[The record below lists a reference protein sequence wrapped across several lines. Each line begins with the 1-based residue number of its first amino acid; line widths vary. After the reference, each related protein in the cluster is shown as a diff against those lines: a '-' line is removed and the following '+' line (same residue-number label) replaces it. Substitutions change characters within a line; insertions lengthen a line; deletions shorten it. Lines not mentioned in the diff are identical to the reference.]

1 MTYLE
6 LFQLTQR
13 PFANRPAPSLF
24 FSCEEQEGA
33 VRQCVAAL
41 EQATGLTFVTADDG
55 LGKTEFA
62 LRLAAVLPAE
72 SWIVRSLTVPH
83 AALTE
88 RGFLRR
94 ACTLFAEDGL
104 WPSRDEDETHL
115 SARLDDQLDGAR
127 KRGLTPVLIIDEADL
142 IARSDVIHTLARL
155 SSKGDGDKPRLEIVL
170 LGRPSCAIR
179 LGDALR
185 RAGND
190 HAEFLRLEAF
200 APDTVAAYVQHRLT
214 VAGAPNNPFTAEA
227 LDTLHQLTAGAPRRI
242 NLLCE
247 AALVEAARHGHSD
260 IERDL
265 IARLATSV
273 EPIQDA
279 APNLAFLSNRA
290 SATPLT
296 GEELAEVD
304 RALDALRLG

>member
-13 PFANRPAPSLF
+13 PFANRPDPCLF
-24 FSCEEQEGA
+24 FPCEEQERA

-55 LGKTEFA
+55 LGKTAFS
-62 LRLAAVLPAE
+62 LRLTAVLPAE
-72 SWIVRSLTVPH
+72 SWTVRSLVVPH

-104 WPSRDEDETHL
+104 WPPRDEDEAHL
-115 SARLDDQLDGAR
+115 SARLDDLLDGAW
-127 KRGLTPVLIIDEADL
+127 KKGLRPVLIIDEADL
-142 IARSDVIHTLARL
+142 IARDDVIHALARL
-155 SSKGDGDKPRLEIVL
+155 TSKGDGDRPRLEIVL

-185 RAGND
+185 RAGCD
-190 HAEFLRLEAF
+190 HAECLRLEALSP
-200 APDTVAAYVQHRLT
+200 ATVAAYVQHRLT
-214 VAGAPNNPFTAEA
+214 AAGAPNNPFTAEA
-227 LDTLHQLTAGAPRRI
+227 LDALHQVTAGAPRRV

-247 AALVEAARHGHSD
+247 AALVEAARHGQSD
-260 IERDL
+260 IDRALIERL
-265 IARLATSV
+265 STGV
-273 EPIQDA
+273 EPSRDA
-279 APNLAFLSNRA
+279 APDLAFLTNRA
-290 SATPLT
+290 AETPLT